1 MELRVA
7 KITACENIKE
17 SKKLLKLTVFD
28 GERERCIMSGIAKW
42 YKPEM
47 LVGKNVGIVC
57 NLAPRAMM
65 GGKYVSEGMIFAA
78 DTEKGAASIAFF
90 PDDTVGSRIH

>member
-1 MELRVA
+1 
-7 KITACENIKE
+7 
-17 SKKLLKLTVFD
+17 
-28 GERERCIMSGIAKW
+28 MSGIAKW

-47 LVGKNVGIVC
+47 LIGKNVGIVM

-78 DTEKGAASIAFF
+78 DTLDGAASIAFF

>member
-1 MELRVA
+1 
-7 KITACENIKE
+7 
-17 SKKLLKLTVFD
+17 
-28 GERERCIMSGIAKW
+28 
-42 YKPEM
+42 M
-47 LVGKNVGIVC
+47 LIGKNVGIVM

-78 DTEKGAASIAFF
+78 DTIDGAASIAFF